1 MRRSQSL
8 YLALVISIVVC
19 GGSDAQSRE
28 QPVYCYPPTVTAVA
42 PGQFFNGKVCRG
54 PWGCSCAHWFCPQC
68 STLPTNPVSCEW
80 TTCAALR
87 YR

>member
-19 GGSDAQSRE
+19 CGSDAQSRE

-54 PWGCSCAHWFCPQC
+54 PWGCSCAHWFDRGM
-68 STLPTNPVSCEW
+68 
-80 TTCAALR
+80 TCGIR
-87 YR
+87 RVR

>member
-42 PGQFFNGKVCRG
+42 PGQVFNGKVCRG
-54 PWGCSCAHWFCPQC
+54 PLGCYLRPLVLS
-68 STLPTNPVSCEW
+68 PVFDF
-80 TTCAALR
+80 ANKPR
-87 YR
+87 VM

>member
-8 YLALVISIVVC
+8 YLVLVISIVVC
-19 GGSDAQSRE
+19 CESDAQSRE

-42 PGQFFNGKVCRG
+42 AGQVFNGRYAGGRG
-54 PWGCSCAHWFCPQC
+54 AAPARIG
-68 STLPTNPVSCEW
+68 PVSCEW

-87 YR
+87 HR